1 MYMSYKTRIAILALG
16 VSGLAGSCMAGKM
29 DGIVGDWKMDAAKSR
44 FEPSP
49 GMQKFASKVTAAAEG
64 AYTYQADWVEGD
76 GTAGHLQYT
85 TALDGKGG
93 PRLRLLGCRQRQGHE
108 GTREVAE
115 GGIYQGRKNRRRR
128 ETQTLSAD
136 GKTVRDLDTGK
147 DENGKPFTDLL
158 VLDRQ

>member
-1 MYMSYKTRIAILALG
+1 MYMSYKTRIAIVALG
-16 VSGLAGSCMAGKM
+16 VSGLAGSCMAAKM

-49 GMQKFASKVTAAAEG
+49 GMRKFESKVTAAG
-64 AYTYQADWVEGD
+64 DGTYTYQAEWVEGD

-85 TALDGKGG
+85 TALDGKAVPVTGYSAVDSVKVTKLNAKSLKVVFTKDG
-93 PRLRLLGCRQRQGHE
+93 KIVE
-108 GTREVAE
+108 
-115 GGIYQGRKNRRRR
+115 R

-147 DENGKPFTDLL
+147 DENGKPFTDHL

>member
-85 TALDGKGG
+85 TALDGKAVPVSGYSAVDSVKVTKVHAKSLKAVFTKDG
-93 PRLRLLGCRQRQGHE
+93 KIVE
-108 GTREVAE
+108 
-115 GGIYQGRKNRRRR
+115 R